1 MRFGYLFSAV
11 LIAALADRAAA
22 AQLEVV
28 TIQSVKLRGN
38 PLGDPTT
45 RRIAI
50 FQPDKMLAESLPPL
64 VVYLPGWGG
73 SSEDAIAQGPHAW
86 YGDVID
92 RLAAHGM
99 HVRIAVVDGRSRYG
113 GSQFLNSTAT
123 GDYAD
128 YVVDEIVPSLTK
140 TQCIVAGHSSGGYGA
155 LMLAMSRHEKFTA
168 VVALS
173 PDSDFETT
181 HKPLAEQAPVRAVT
195 RADLDAAMAPAKSA
209 HLPDDGL
216 ARLIMGLCANYTP
229 TQGKPGRFDWLST
242 SAGRGARKPG
252 SDGSRSIRSP
262 SSGKRRTPLPPRSAS
277 TSTARSTM
285 NSERTS
291 APQKSTRRCADGRR
305 RHYFTSHPDTTPST
319 SSSGSHAAS
328 SGSQANRNRSG
339 KPPRANCA
347 LDRPHSLPTLPR
359 CTNRAP
365 KPSPP
370 FHSLHSTLFPA
381 ATSVLPMKKS
391 RKCSKRSVPSRS
403 MR

>member
-73 SSEDAIAQGPHAW
+73 SSEDAIAQGAHAW

-155 LMLAMSRHEKFTA
+155 LMLAMSRHEKFKA

-229 TQGKPGRFDWLST
+229 TQGKPGRFDWLYDERGTWRAETWQRWIALDPLTVVREKADAFAASQRVYLDGAEHDEFGANIGAAKIYET
-242 SAGRGARKPG
+242 LRGRKAQALFYESPGHHSEHLVERLTRGLEWVAGKPE
-252 SDGSRSIRSP
+252 
-262 SSGKRRTPLPPRSAS
+262 
-277 TSTARSTM
+277 
-285 NSERTS
+285 SER
-291 APQKSTRRCADGRR
+291 
-305 RHYFTSHPDTTPST
+305 
-319 SSSGSHAAS
+319 
-328 SGSQANRNRSG
+328 
-339 KPPRANCA
+339 
-347 LDRPHSLPTLPR
+347 
-359 CTNRAP
+359 
-365 KPSPP
+365 
-370 FHSLHSTLFPA
+370 
-381 ATSVLPMKKS
+381 
-391 RKCSKRSVPSRS
+391 
-403 MR
+403 